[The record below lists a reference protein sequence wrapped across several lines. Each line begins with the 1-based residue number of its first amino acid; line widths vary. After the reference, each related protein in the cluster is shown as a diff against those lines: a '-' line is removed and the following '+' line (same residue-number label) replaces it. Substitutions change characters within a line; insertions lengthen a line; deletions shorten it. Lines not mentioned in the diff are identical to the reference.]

1 MHPVSRRDEFS
12 LAVTTALAR
21 RASYICSNPDCR
33 ALTLCPS
40 DEDPLKSIYVGRA
53 AHITAASP
61 GGPRYDPSVTQNER
75 GEISNAI
82 FLCAVCADMID
93 KNNGL
98 DFTADLLRQ
107 WKANHEVFVRTNL
120 NKSVHSLLGARA
132 PVVELAFDN
141 GSQSVEILKHR
152 AGKESK
158 VIKSELSDRIVRIDL
173 SLSNIGTGAA
183 TDLDCNLEFQGT
195 FQIYK
200 VRDLRNLW
208 NMFPLSPLRTP
219 KEYFERAFS
228 SRSIPAS
235 QRVVEAFSDN
245 LNFGLF
251 ESLIG
256 GARVKLSNSVSRP
269 VAASIEGTRVSFK
282 VKKLKQN
289 LAQPLESL
297 FIMFP
302 SWSSIKSFTVGYR
315 INLEENSVDRVGQLS
330 AIITKPASSTKRSKK
345 RRL

>member
-12 LAVTTALAR
+12 VAVTTALAR

-61 GGPRYDPSVTQNER
+61 GGPRYDASLTQKQR

-107 WKANHEVFVRTNL
+107 WKANHEAFVRENL
-120 NKSVHSLLGARA
+120 NKSVHSLLAVRA
-132 PVVELAFDN
+132 PVVDLMFDN
-141 GSQSVEILKHR
+141 GSQSVEIQKQR
-152 AGKESK
+152 ADKQFK
-158 VIKSELSDRIVRIDL
+158 ANKSDLSDRIVRIDL

-183 TDLDCNLEFQGT
+183 TDIDGNLEFQGT
-195 FQIYK
+195 FQVYTL
-200 VRDLRNLW
+200 RDLRNRW
-208 NMFPLSPLRTP
+208 NMFPLEPFRTP
-219 KEYFERAFS
+219 DAYFERVFS
-228 SRSIPAS
+228 RRAMPAARRAVLTLS
-235 QRVVEAFSDN
+235 EE
-245 LNFGLF
+245 LGFGVF

-256 GARVKLSNSVSRP
+256 GVRVKLSNSVSRP
-269 VAASIEGTRVSFK
+269 AGASIEGTRVSFK
-282 VKKLKQN
+282 IKKLKQN

-297 FIMFP
+297 FIVFP
-302 SWSSIKSFTVGYR
+302 SWSAIKSFTFGYR
-315 INLEENSVDRVGQLS
+315 INLEENAVDRVGQLS
-330 AIITKPASSTKRSKK
+330 VIIRKQPGSTKRSQK
-345 RRL
+345 RIS